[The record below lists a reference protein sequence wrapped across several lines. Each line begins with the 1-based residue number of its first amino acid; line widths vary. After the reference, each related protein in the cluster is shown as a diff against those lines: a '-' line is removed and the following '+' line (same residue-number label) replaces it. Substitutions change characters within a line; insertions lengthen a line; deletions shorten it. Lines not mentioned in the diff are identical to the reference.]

1 MENIQL
7 IKDKKIYYLN
17 INKKIILKFIFL
29 FSLILLI
36 KKYLFY
42 NKLFKK
48 KNIINKTK
56 TIKICICTTGK
67 KENRYI
73 REFLTF
79 YEKYGIDKIFL
90 YDNNDINGEF
100 FEDIIKDF
108 IDKGFVKIFNWRG
121 KKRTGYTIRNDCYL
135 RNKKKYDWLI
145 FYDIDEYIHLKN
157 YTNIKTFLNEQKF
170 KKCLKI
176 NLNWVMHT
184 DNNLIYYDNRS
195 LHERFPVLEKDVKNN
210 KKDNED
216 KYRYKYILRGRGSD
230 SELKMNFYNLI
241 SKKEKGCNGN
251 GKKSKLI
258 SEIYMKNPDFEFYY
272 IDHYYFKSVQEFIEK
287 INKGDNYY
295 GQNMGL
301 KMVRINRFFKYN
313 KITIE
318 KVKYIEKYSGIN
330 LTKFKYKLSKKI

>member
-7 IKDKKIYYLN
+7 INKKKDKNIYYLN
-17 INKKIILKFIFL
+17 INKKIFLKFLFL
-29 FSLILLI
+29 FSLIILI

-48 KNIINKTK
+48 KNIINKIK

-79 YEKYGIDKIFL
+79 YEKYGVDKIFL

-135 RNKKKYDWLI
+135 RNKKKFDWLI

-195 LHERFPVLEKDVKNN
+195 LHERFPV
-210 KKDNED
+210 
-216 KYRYKYILRGRGSD
+216 
-230 SELKMNFYNLI
+230 
-241 SKKEKGCNGN
+241 
-251 GKKSKLI
+251 
-258 SEIYMKNPDFEFYY
+258 
-272 IDHYYFKSVQEFIEK
+272 
-287 INKGDNYY
+287 
-295 GQNMGL
+295 
-301 KMVRINRFFKYN
+301 
-313 KITIE
+313 
-318 KVKYIEKYSGIN
+318 
-330 LTKFKYKLSKKI
+330 